1 MVAAV
6 WEADKS
12 WDAGS
17 YAIKGTLGMLVAML
31 FQEPGLLFRDPYPV
45 VAPYHEPSML
55 RKSDLGGLEGGSATL
70 PHSAQHVSFPIV

>member
-17 YAIKGTLGMLVAML
+17 YML

-45 VAPYHEPSML
+45 VAPYHEPPTL
-55 RKSDLGGLEGGSATL
+55 RKSDRGGD
-70 PHSAQHVSFPIV
+70 